1 MENNPI
7 LDAAEGEVQY
17 ITTTTAERWVGY
29 IEYIAIFAQIFA
41 ILLAIFV
48 RNSDTGIDTSFIRI
62 NGTDVP
68 AFPIVILL
76 ACSAYFVLLLALA
89 PFIVQARG
97 LGQILSSYVVILGA
111 LVSLFGAFFKIQSWL
126 YGNEMS
132 TLGLFLSPLA
142 IVIPAFY
149 YVKDGKTLQ
158 TRNFVF
164 NIIARL
170 AGIFL
175 FMMGGIFMAIGYKI
189 LKPRLFKEK

>member
-1 MENNPI
+1 MENNQL
-7 LDAAEGEVQY
+7 LDAPEAEVQY
-17 ITTTTAERWVGY
+17 VTTTTAERWVGY
-29 IEYIAIFAQIFA
+29 IEYIAIFAQITAFVLAVFTSHREIGTTTTMIGGFA
-41 ILLAIFV
+41 M
-48 RNSDTGIDTSFIRI
+48 TSFQWC
-62 NGTDVP
+62 
-68 AFPIVILL
+68 ILL
-76 ACSAYFVLLLALA
+76 ACSAYFVLLFTLA

-97 LGQILSSYVVILGA
+97 LGQIVSSYVVILGA

-142 IVIPAFY
+142 IVIPVFHY
-149 YVKDGKTLQ
+149 IKDGKTLQ

-175 FMMGGIFMAIGYKI
+175 FMMGGIFIVIAYKI
-189 LKPRLFKEK
+189 LKPRLFKGK